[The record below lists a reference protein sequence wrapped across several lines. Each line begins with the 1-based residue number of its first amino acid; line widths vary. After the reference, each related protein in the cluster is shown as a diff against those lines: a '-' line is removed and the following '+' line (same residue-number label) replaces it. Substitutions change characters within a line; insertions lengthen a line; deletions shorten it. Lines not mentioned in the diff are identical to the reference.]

1 MTNPWRV
8 PGRWFLQTGNPHCRQ
23 HRKPECSTMRRGGGG
38 VLCFFFC
45 IDAVA
50 GENAVGQKSNEWW
63 ARRKSTR
70 WWQIF
75 FGFFTPILG
84 YGGYGANSNTFGIFT
99 PIFGEDGSN
108 LTSIFQMGGFN
119 HQLDIDITCSYIQG
133 LFQVG
138 WNHQTNND
146 AQQEKLFYLLKGWT
160 SKLSP
165 GWNQQ
170 VRYGCFLKWWYPQII
185 PFS

>member
-1 MTNPWRV
+1 MTRPWSMIPPNWKPPLPPAPEARV
-8 PGRWFLQTGNPHCRQ
+8 QHHAQRW
-23 HRKPECSTMRRGGGG
+23 RRC
-38 VLCFFFC
+38 VVFFFC

-75 FGFFTPILG
+75 LGFFTPILG

-146 AQQEKLFYLLKGWT
+146 AQQERLFYLLKGWT